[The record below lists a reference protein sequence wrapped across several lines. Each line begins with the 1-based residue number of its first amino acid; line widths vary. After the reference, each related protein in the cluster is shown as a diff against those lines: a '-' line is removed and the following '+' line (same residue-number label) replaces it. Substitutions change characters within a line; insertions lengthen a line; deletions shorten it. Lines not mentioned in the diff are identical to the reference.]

1 MALEKDESLEKPDAD
16 ERVNL
21 DNAEPEDRA
30 RETQRETPERDEK
43 KPKDVRASLR
53 QAVREIGERQ
63 ESARD
68 KPRETTDSTA
78 SKSAPEKDDAS
89 AGKEIPK
96 TDDGKQPAAAPQ
108 APTTVAAPASLSKE
122 IKAQWDKLD
131 PAVRSEFVRREADVA
146 KGIEH
151 LKASYRGYD
160 EALAPLREEIR
171 SVGKT
176 EAEAIRMLAD
186 WRQALRGPNKA
197 QAFAALAKLEGIDL
211 SQLVPR
217 QPGPAQQEQ
226 SQPNQQTDPA
236 AFLRPY
242 IGPISQEV
250 TALKTELQRRD
261 AERVQA
267 DIASFA
273 KDKPH
278 FDQVR
283 VRMGVLMQSGQI
295 PGDNPREVFDRAY
308 EEACRSHPEVYGLIQ
323 QEAEAKRQAEAQA
336 AQAAAAQKAKE
347 AEEARKRKEAEEVAK
362 ARKAGYGPRSGS
374 PAGMATAK
382 NPGGQSV
389 RESIASAVK
398 ELGAAI

>member
-1 MALEKDESLEKPDAD
+1 MALEKDELTEKIETD
-16 ERVNL
+16 ERGNL
-21 DNAEPEDRA
+21 DNAESEVA
-30 RETQRETPERDEK
+30 RETRETPEREDK
-43 KPKDVRASLR
+43 KPKDVRASVR
-53 QAVREIGERQ
+53 QAVKEVRDRQ
-63 ESARD
+63 ESPRD

-78 SKSAPEKDDAS
+78 LKSAPEKGDAS
-89 AGKEIPK
+89 AGKGIPK
-96 TDDGKQPAAAPQ
+96 TDDGKPPAAAQQ
-108 APTTVAAPASLSKE
+108 APPATAAPASLSKE

-160 EALAPLREEIR
+160 EALAPLRDEIR

-186 WRQALRGPNKA
+186 WRQALRGPDKV

-211 SQLVPR
+211 SQLAPR
-217 QPGPAQQEQ
+217 QPGPAQQ
-226 SQPNQQTDPA
+226 SQPTDPA

-308 EEACRSHPEVYGLIQ
+308 EEACRSHPEIYGLIQ
-323 QEAEAKRQAEAQA
+323 QEAEAKRQADAQA
-336 AQAAAAQKAKE
+336 AQLAAAQKAKE
-347 AEEARKRKEAEEVAK
+347 AEEARKRRETEEVAK

>member
-1 MALEKDESLEKPDAD
+1 MALEKDELTEKPEAD
-16 ERVNL
+16 DHGSL
-21 DNAEPEDRA
+21 DNAEPEVA
-30 RETQRETPERDEK
+30 REARDAPEREDK
-43 KPKDVRASLR
+43 KPKDVRASVR
-53 QAVREIGERQ
+53 QAVKEVRDRQ
-63 ESARD
+63 ENIRD

-78 SKSAPEKDDAS
+78 LKSAPEKGDAS

-96 TDDGKQPAAAPQ
+96 TDDGKPPAAAPQ
-108 APTTVAAPASLSKE
+108 APSAIAAPASLSKE

-146 KGIEH
+146 KGIEQ

-160 EALAPLREEIR
+160 EALAPLRDEIR

-197 QAFAALAKLEGIDL
+197 TAFAALAKLEGIDL
-211 SQLVPR
+211 SQLAPR
-217 QPGPAQQEQ
+217 QPGPAQQSQ
-226 SQPNQQTDPA
+226 SQPTDPA

-308 EEACRSHPEVYGLIQ
+308 EEACRSHPEIYGLIQ
-323 QEAEAKRQAEAQA
+323 QEAEAKRQADAQA

>member
-1 MALEKDESLEKPDAD
+1 MNLEKDDLEKPETD
-16 ERVNL
+16 ERANL
-21 DNAEPEDRA
+21 DNAEPEVA
-30 RETQRETPERDEK
+30 RETQRETPDREDK
-43 KPKDVRASLR
+43 KPKDVRASVR
-53 QAVREIGERQ
+53 QAVKEVRERQ
-63 ESARD
+63 ENTRD

-78 SKSAPEKDDAS
+78 SKSAPEKGDDAS

-96 TDDGKQPAAAPQ
+96 TDDGKPPAATPQ
-108 APTTVAAPASLSKE
+108 APTATAAPASLSKE

-146 KGIEH
+146 KGIEQ

-160 EALAPLREEIR
+160 EALAPLRDEIR

-197 QAFAALAKLEGIDL
+197 TAFAALAKLEGIDL

-217 QPGPAQQEQ
+217 QPGPAQQPQ
-226 SQPNQQTDPA
+226 SQPTDPA

-250 TALKTELQRRD
+250 ASLKTELQRRD
-261 AERVQA
+261 AERVQS

-308 EEACRSHPEVYGLIQ
+308 EEACRSHPEIYGLIQ
-323 QEAEAKRQAEAQA
+323 QEAEAKRQADAQA
-336 AQAAAAQKAKE
+336 AQLAAAQKAKE

-382 NPGGQSV
+382 NPQGQSV

>member
-1 MALEKDESLEKPDAD
+1 MALEKDELEKPEAD

-21 DNAEPEDRA
+21 DSAAEPEVA
-30 RETQRETPERDEK
+30 RETRDTPEREDK
-43 KPKDVRASLR
+43 KPKDVRASVR
-53 QAVREIGERQ
+53 QAVKEVRDRQ
-63 ESARD
+63 ESTRD

-78 SKSAPEKDDAS
+78 LKSAPEKGDAS

-96 TDDGKQPAAAPQ
+96 TDDGKPPAAAPQ
-108 APTTVAAPASLSKE
+108 APPATADPGVAVQGNPRPNGTSL
-122 IKAQWDKLD
+122 
-131 PAVRSEFVRREADVA
+131 RSGRAKRIRAAGGADVA

-160 EALAPLREEIR
+160 EALAPLRDEIR

-186 WRQALRGPNKA
+186 WRQALRGPDKA
-197 QAFAALAKLEGIDL
+197 QAFAALARLEGIDL

-217 QPGPAQQEQ
+217 QPGPAQQPQ
-226 SQPNQQTDPA
+226 SQPTDPA
-236 AFLRPY
+236 ASSCGHN
-242 IGPISQEV
+242 IGPISQGEV

-295 PGDNPREVFDRAY
+295 PGDNPREVFDRQPMKK
-308 EEACRSHPEVYGLIQ
+308 ACRSHPEVYGLIQ
-323 QEAEAKRQAEAQA
+323 QEAEAKRQADAQA

-347 AEEARKRKEAEEVAK
+347 AEEARKRRETEEVAK

-382 NPGGQSV
+382 NPARSIGQG
-389 RESIASAVK
+389 RALQAP
-398 ELGAAI
+398 

>member
-1 MALEKDESLEKPDAD
+1 MALEKDELEKPEAD
-16 ERVNL
+16 ERANL
-21 DNAEPEDRA
+21 DNAESEDRA
-30 RETQRETPERDEK
+30 RETRETQERDEK
-43 KPKDVRASLR
+43 KPKDVRASVR
-53 QAVREIGERQ
+53 QAVKEVRERQ
-63 ESARD
+63 ETRD
-68 KPRETTDSTA
+68 KPRDAATDSTA
-78 SKSAPEKDDAS
+78 SKGTPEKGDAS

-96 TDDGKQPAAAPQ
+96 TDDGKPPAAAPQ
-108 APTTVAAPASLSKE
+108 APAPIAAPASLSKE

-146 KGIEH
+146 KGIEQ
-151 LKASYRGYD
+151 LKANYRGYD
-160 EALAPLREEIR
+160 EALAPLRDEIR

-217 QPGPAQQEQ
+217 QPGPAQQ
-226 SQPNQQTDPA
+226 SQTQPTDPA
-236 AFLRPY
+236 AFLQPY

-308 EEACRSHPEVYGLIQ
+308 EEACRSHPEIYGLIQ

-336 AQAAAAQKAKE
+336 AQAATAQKAKE
-347 AEEARKRKEAEEVAK
+347 AEEARKRKEAEEAAK

-382 NPGGQSV
+382 NPQGQSV